1 MSENFIFSSF
11 LLLVEISN
19 NSVSA
24 GYRPQRGVGEVLVLL
39 VICRRYLQVLTGLF
53 VAISCQGI
61 HGLGVPEKVVLMKPS
76 PGDSQHMGIWCQKSQ
91 LVKKTHGPNKRKK
104 KKNQR
109 KRPPKPRMCHLNS
122 LVLLQLCTVRDALN
136 SDEWISGREPN
147 LCFSGASHLNYFS
160 SYICTWDCFI

>member
-76 PGDSQHMGIWCQKSQ
+76 PGDSQHMGI
-91 LVKKTHGPNKRKK
+91 
-104 KKNQR
+104 
-109 KRPPKPRMCHLNS
+109 
-122 LVLLQLCTVRDALN
+122 
-136 SDEWISGREPN
+136 
-147 LCFSGASHLNYFS
+147 
-160 SYICTWDCFI
+160 